1 MLYAN
6 QKYDRYV
13 ALQQRGFRKL
23 DILHE
28 TEIVGKQCFDD
39 FDEQL
44 KDQ

>member
-6 QKYDRYV
+6 QKYDRYM
-13 ALQQRGFRKL
+13 LLEWRGFRKL
-23 DILHE
+23 SVLHE
-28 TEIVGKQCFDD
+28 TERVRKQCSDD